1 MKLKVKQKSSELES
15 AKSRLR
21 LLGQDL
27 ATPVGGS
34 SDQTGHARA
43 DHHDEASQAGRQTP
57 TSKATE
63 NRVHFDLRNSRPAP
77 TPTRLKTTLTTTP
90 GAISTG
96 LTMGTRR
103 LLPGPHTT
111 QLPSDARQRLE
122 EMVRPSSHSKNL
134 TNETLEDIYPFSL
147 QDLGH

>member
-1 MKLKVKQKSSELES
+1 LKVKQKTSELES

-21 LLGQDL
+21 ALGQDL
-27 ATPVGGS
+27 ATPAGGGG
-34 SDQTGHARA
+34 DQTSHP
-43 DHHDEASQAGRQTP
+43 HHDEASQAGRQTP
-57 TSKATE
+57 TSKTTE
-63 NRVHFDLRNSRPAP
+63 NRVHFDLRNSRPTP

-90 GAISTG
+90 GVVSTG

-122 EMVRPSSHSKNL
+122 EMVRQTTDENLLLNNL
-134 TNETLEDIYPFSL
+134 TGKK
-147 QDLGH
+147 DLK